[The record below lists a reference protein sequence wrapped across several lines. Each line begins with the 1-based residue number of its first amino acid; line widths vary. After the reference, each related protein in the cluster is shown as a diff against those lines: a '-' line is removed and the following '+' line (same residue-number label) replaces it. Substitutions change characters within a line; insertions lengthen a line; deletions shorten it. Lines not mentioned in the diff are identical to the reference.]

1 MVIFAKDL
9 REIVHRLKYNNNINI
24 MTKNTIKKQFQSF
37 FQISAG
43 KVTIAAL
50 LLGLPVA
57 ADNLKS
63 QERLHQII
71 PQPLNMEIVEGQEF
85 VLTPKTPIFYTSCVK
100 AQAEY
105 LQEVFA
111 GSTGYDLVL
120 KEGKGKKGISIDV
133 DPSVI
138 AKAEGYRLTVSA
150 KGISI
155 VAHDAAG
162 AFYGIQTL
170 LQMFPA
176 EIHSVIRHK
185 DVEWTVAPVVVEDA
199 PNRPW
204 RGMMIDVAR
213 YFYDKDFVKKYIDM
227 MAMYKLNKL
236 QFHFIDDSGWRLEIK
251 KYPRLTE
258 VGAWAGPDHNRLG
271 GFYTQEDIQEI
282 VAYAAVR
289 GVEVIPEIEFPAHM
303 LSAVVAYPWLSCT
316 GLQHEVPTQHFISRD
331 ILCVGKESSIQFLR
345 DVLDETV
352 KLFPSKYINIGGDEA
367 RYDRWSTCPKCQEVM
382 KREGLKNPSELQGYL
397 TNVVAE
403 MMKEKGKTVTGWQ
416 EIISRGKINTPVVS
430 VVWLNARDTIQAK
443 NLGHK
448 AILTPCTHMYYDFPE
463 SNIPGEVKAAT
474 WMPPVSLE
482 RTYSTP
488 LADYSEKSTVLG
500 VQACYWSD
508 QFIHGTMLQEIP
520 YLDENRSENYAEYLT
535 FPRLLALSEVAW
547 GKEAN
552 RNFKDFQKRLSHHYG
567 RLDNKGCNYRVPQPI
582 VTSLKEEGNHNFTYE
597 LTSPVEGAEL
607 VYTTDGSYPTVH
619 SKKYTGPVT
628 VEHKNDFRAMT
639 VVNSRHYSLPLYTA
653 PDYSAYK
660 QFGTYCAEWKPLQIQ
675 LTPTNWRF
683 ECTGK
688 ISGNGDYEV
697 TFIRTRGAN
706 ALNMG
711 TLKLFKRDTQ
721 MAEVEQTGKVTENG
735 HVTYTFNVDDF
746 EAGTPFF
753 IDVMVNGEGG
763 NDTTGFVF
771 IKKK

>member
-1 MVIFAKDL
+1 MKRNEML
-9 REIVHRLKYNNNINI
+9 RQQV
-24 MTKNTIKKQFQSF
+24 QSF
-37 FQISAG
+37 FHVTKG
-43 KVTIAAL
+43 KLTLAAL
-50 LLGLPVA
+50 LLTLPAVA
-57 ADNLKS
+57 DHGAAL
-63 QERLHQII
+63 ERLHQVI
-71 PQPLNMEIVEGQEF
+71 PQPLEVAVSEGEDF
-85 VLTPKTPIFYTSCVK
+85 VLNAKTPIYF
-100 AQAEY
+100 ARELQPQAEY
-105 LQEVFA
+105 LQELLS
-111 GSTGYDLVL
+111 GSTGFDLEL
-120 KEGKGKKGISIDV
+120 KEGKGKKGISLSV
-133 DPSVI
+133 DATAVE
-138 AKAEGYRLTVSA
+138 KVEGYRLTVT
-150 KGISI
+150 KKRVSI

-170 LQMFPA
+170 LQLLPSKVYSGF
-176 EIHSVIRHK
+176 RQK
-185 DVEWTVAPVVVEDA
+185 DMVWDVAPVVIEDA

-258 VGAWAGPDHNRLG
+258 VGAWAGPDENRLG
-271 GFYTQEDIQEI
+271 GYYTQEDIKEM
-282 VAYAAVR
+282 VEYAAVR

-331 ILCVGKESSIQFLR
+331 ILCVGKETSIQFLR

-352 KLFPSKYINIGGDEA
+352 ELFPSKYINIGGDEA
-367 RYDRWSTCPKCQEVM
+367 RYDRWASCPKCQAVM

-430 VVWLNARDTIQAK
+430 VVWLNARDTINAK

-488 LADYSEKSTVLG
+488 LSDYAESSTVLG

-508 QFIHGTMLQEIP
+508 QFIHGTVLQEIP

-547 GKEAN
+547 GREAD
-552 RNFKDFQKRLSHHYG
+552 RNFGNFQQRLSHHYA
-567 RLDNKGCNYRVPQPI
+567 RLDEKDCQYRVPQPI
-582 VTSLKEEGNHNFTYE
+582 VQSLKPESDGSFTYT
-597 LTSPVEGAEL
+597 LACPVEGAKL

-619 SKKYTGPVT
+619 SAEYTKPVN
-628 VEHKNDFRAMT
+628 VKNKNDFRAMT
-639 VVNSRHYSLPLYTA
+639 VVTSRHYSLPLYTA
-653 PDYSAYK
+653 PDYSAYA
-660 QFGTYCAEWKPLQIQ
+660 QYGTFTAEWKPLQIQ
-675 LTPTNWRF
+675 TVPSKWRT

-688 ISGNGDYEV
+688 ISGNGEYEV
-697 TFIRTRGAN
+697 SFVRTRGEN
-706 ALNMG
+706 ILKMGAL
-711 TLKLFKRDTQ
+711 KVFKRDQLIADIQTSG
-721 MAEVEQTGKVTENG
+721 EVSEGNVM
-735 HVTYTFNVDDF
+735 TYSFKVDDF

-753 IDVMVNGEGG
+753 IEVMANGEGG
-763 NDTTGFVF
+763 NDTAGFVF
-771 IKKK
+771 IQKK